1 VVRFQNGKKRRRQL
15 QFDGVDDGGTY
26 CSSRELATVQF
37 LQVLYKSSSAAPK
50 DSSGVSDLIGDVSWV
65 SLKGP
70 RTQGA
75 LALRDGAP
83 KETSAFGA
91 APDGTAQTLTRRS
104 PQRS

>member
-1 VVRFQNGKKRRRQL
+1 VVRFQNGRERRRQL

-26 CSSRELATVQF
+26 CRSRQLATVQL
-37 LQVLYKSSSAAPK
+37 LQVLYKSSSADPE

-75 LALRDGAP
+75 LALRDGAA